1 MTFQYDKLPNNNF
14 FRVFELG
21 PGKNSDPLQGNLRTY
36 LRQRAPKYEA
46 LSYVWGSPVQNRH
59 MICNGQ
65 IFMITSSLDTA
76 LRRLRLV
83 GDSRCLWVDQ
93 ICIDQTSLEERSE
106 QVSIMRHI
114 YSGATLVNAWL
125 GPADPEEATAAGMIT
140 STLAKRRPNE
150 FREQEY
156 FPQNDY
162 LLELGLP
169 ARNSPAWEALNSML
183 NAPYFSRIWILQELA
198 LATTYTILWGD
209 LVIPKAEF
217 MAFKMAT
224 LLLGMRHRDPK
235 TQVLTLMKEDPY
247 SSCPAV
253 EWNIVTM
260 VFADD
265 YRGRIRG
272 LYELVSWVQG
282 CQATDPRDK
291 IFALLGLA
299 GVRTYGIIPDY
310 RKTEST
316 VFAEFAFKVISE
328 DRNLE
333 ILNYTDIEEPN
344 DKERRPL
351 WAPKW
356 HHKGGLKNFDLSL
369 RGFKSSNT
377 TEILMRSS
385 NGDQAL
391 ELRGLHIDKVK
402 DTSTPRDGRIENI
415 MAMGS
420 KAIDHACLLKDQYGS
435 DIITPI
441 VLTMIFGRVKSIDGG
456 LSRPTNNS
464 YLNTFTA
471 FAFQLLSPTFS
482 DMNDNERYRGAM
494 IQLIRMVVQTSLS
507 EPQNES
513 IFKESEVWEFINDT
527 MAQLSLDDLGTLSFY
542 SDIIERILGESGEDA
557 LAFQRNVACC
567 DGRKYFLT
575 EKGYIGIGP
584 RCLQPG
590 DSVCILF
597 GGDIP
602 SIVRPVAPSS
612 DEYLFLGNA
621 YVHGIMDGEAIT
633 TWEEQKDSQ
642 DPTFQEQFFKLL

>member
-125 GPADPEEATAAGMIT
+125 GPADPEEATAAGMII

-272 LYELVSWVQG
+272 LYELVSWAQG

-299 GVRTYGIIPDY
+299 GVRTYSIIPDY

-316 VFAEFAFKVISE
+316 VFAEFAFKVISK

-333 ILNYTDIEEPN
+333 LLNHTDIEDPS

-351 WAPKW
+351 WAPRW
-356 HHKGGLKNFDLSL
+356 HHKGAAKGLDLSF
-369 RGFKSSNT
+369 RCFKSST
-377 TEILMRSS
+377 ATEIMMRSS
-385 NGDQAL
+385 NDDQAL

-402 DTSTPRDGRIENI
+402 DTSNPCKGRMENI

-420 KAIDHACLLKDQYGS
+420 KAIDHASLLKDQYGS

-441 VLTMIFGRVKSIDGG
+441 VLTMMIGRVRSLDGG

-464 YLNTFTA
+464 YLNAFTG
-471 FAFQLLSPTFS
+471 FAFQLLLVAFS
-482 DMNDNERYRGAM
+482 GINDNESYRGAM
-494 IQLIRMVVQTSLS
+494 IQLIRMAVQISLS
-507 EPQNES
+507 VPQNES
-513 IFKESEVWEFINDT
+513 ILRESEVWDFINDT
-527 MAQLSLDDLGTLSFY
+527 MAQLSLGDLETLSSY
-542 SDIIERILGESGEDA
+542 ADIIERILGEIGEDA
-557 LAFQRNVACC
+557 LAFERNVACC
-567 DGRKYFLT
+567 DGRKFFLT

-584 RCLQPG
+584 RCLEPG

-597 GGDIP
+597 GAEMP

-612 DEYLFLGNA
+612 DEYLFLGNV

-633 TWEEQKDSQ
+633 IWEEQKDSQ